1 MILWL
6 ANIQERNNMSQDKAE
21 FEDIPGTYLFN
32 SDRSRSGYHLNMFC
46 MSLSK
51 SENRKAF
58 RADEARYLDR
68 FPLTEEQRRTIL
80 ERDWLGMI
88 KVGGNIYYTSKLGA
102 TDGKSFQY
110 IAGKMSGMTGEEY
123 LAMMVGGGRSIDNNR
138 SKSEQGK
145 NG

>member
-1 MILWL
+1 
-6 ANIQERNNMSQDKAE
+6 MSQDKTE

-32 SDRSRSGYHLNMFC
+32 SDRSREGYHLNMFC

-123 LAMMVGGGRSIDNNR
+123 LAMMVGGGRSIENNR
-138 SKSEQGK
+138 SKSEQVD
-145 NG
+145 

>member
-1 MILWL
+1 ML
-6 ANIQERNNMSQDKAE
+6 QDKAK

-32 SDRSRSGYHLNMFC
+32 SDRSREGYHLNMFC

-110 IAGKMSGMTGEEY
+110 IAGKMTGMTGEEY
-123 LAMMVGGGRSIDNNR
+123 LAMMVGGGRSIENNR
-138 SKSEQGK
+138 SKSEQGS

>member
-1 MILWL
+1 
-6 ANIQERNNMSQDKAE
+6 MSQDKAD

-32 SDRSRSGYHLNMFC
+32 SDRSREGYHLNMFC

-58 RADEARYLDR
+58 RADEPSYLDR
-68 FPLTEEQRRTIL
+68 FPLTKEQRRTIL

-123 LAMMVGGGRSIDNNR
+123 LAMMVGGGRSIENNR
-138 SKSEQGK
+138 SKSEAAK